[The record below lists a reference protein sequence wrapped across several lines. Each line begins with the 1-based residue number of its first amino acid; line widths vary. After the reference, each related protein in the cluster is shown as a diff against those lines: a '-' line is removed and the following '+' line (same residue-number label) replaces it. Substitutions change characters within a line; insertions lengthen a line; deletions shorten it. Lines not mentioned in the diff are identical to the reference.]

1 LKALFFDP
9 HLSDDEL
16 RVYERLYV
24 ENLSDIPKWALRK
37 AFTRIA
43 GDTSRR
49 ALPKPGEVR
58 AEAMRITEPLRAV
71 TKARENEALPAPTV
85 QPIDL
90 DQKARIDAMVKSFAA
105 SARSA

>member
-1 LKALFFDP
+1 
-9 HLSDDEL
+9 LSDDEL

-71 TKARENEALPAPTV
+71 TKARDAAALPAPTV
-85 QPIDL
+85 QPIDP
-90 DQKARIDAMVKSFAA
+90 DKKARIDAMVKSFAA

>member
-1 LKALFFDP
+1 
-9 HLSDDEL
+9 LSDDEL